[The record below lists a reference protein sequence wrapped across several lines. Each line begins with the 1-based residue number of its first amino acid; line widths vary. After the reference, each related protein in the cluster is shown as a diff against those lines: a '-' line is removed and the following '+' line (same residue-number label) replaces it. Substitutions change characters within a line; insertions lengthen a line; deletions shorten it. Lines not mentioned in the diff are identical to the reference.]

1 MCINRCVT
9 YSIENFMRG
18 SVCVTLYPHPS
29 PPLKNAGGTL
39 QVKLKLIIMA
49 ELNLIS
55 LIKAK
60 GHEVST
66 QFEKLW
72 SAPEVI
78 AEGIEPSL
86 LEIRVS
92 TDYKDSVFAIIRDG
106 KESKLVPFAEGELDP
121 KNLTTDNDG
130 IVTDGLEG
138 MTFSLAEVT
147 ALSDRPDLGK
157 KDATGKPVGIKKGS
171 KELKLYVE

>member
-1 MCINRCVT
+1 M
-9 YSIENFMRG
+9 
-18 SVCVTLYPHPS
+18 
-29 PPLKNAGGTL
+29 KA
-39 QVKLKLIIMA
+39 Q

-60 GHEVST
+60 GHEVCT

-72 SAPEVI
+72 SAPEII

-92 TDYKDSVFAIIRDG
+92 TDYKESVFAIIRDG
-106 KESKLVPFAEGELDP
+106 RESKLVPFAQDELDP
-121 KNLTTDNDG
+121 KNLKTDDDG
-130 IVTDGLEG
+130 IVIEGLEG
-138 MTFSLAEVT
+138 LTFSLAEVT

>member
-1 MCINRCVT
+1 
-9 YSIENFMRG
+9 
-18 SVCVTLYPHPS
+18 
-29 PPLKNAGGTL
+29 
-39 QVKLKLIIMA
+39 MA

-60 GHEVST
+60 GHSVSQ
-66 QFEKLW
+66 QFTKLW
-72 SAPEVI
+72 SEPEII
-78 AEGIEPSL
+78 AEGIEPSTI
-86 LEIRVS
+86 EIRVS

-121 KNLTTDNDG
+121 KNLTVDNDG
-130 IVTDGLEG
+130 IVTSGLEG
-138 MTFSLAEVT
+138 LTFSLAEVT

>member
-1 MCINRCVT
+1 
-9 YSIENFMRG
+9 
-18 SVCVTLYPHPS
+18 
-29 PPLKNAGGTL
+29 
-39 QVKLKLIIMA
+39 MA
-49 ELNLIS
+49 ELNLIG
-55 LIKAK
+55 LIKAR

-72 SAPEVI
+72 SEPELI
-78 AEGIEPSL
+78 AEGIEPSAI
-86 LEIRVS
+86 EIRVS
-92 TDYKDSVFAIIRDG
+92 DKYKDSVFAIIRDG

-121 KNLTTDNDG
+121 KGLETDDDG
-130 IVTDGLEG
+130 IVTGGLDGL
-138 MTFSLAEVT
+138 TFSLAEVT

>member
-1 MCINRCVT
+1 
-9 YSIENFMRG
+9 
-18 SVCVTLYPHPS
+18 
-29 PPLKNAGGTL
+29 
-39 QVKLKLIIMA
+39 MA
-49 ELNLIS
+49 ELNLIG

-60 GHEVST
+60 GHSVST

-72 SAPEVI
+72 SEPELI
-78 AEGIEPSL
+78 AEGIEPSQ

-92 TDYKDSVFAIIRDG
+92 PDYKESVFAIIRDG
-106 KESKLVPFAEGELDP
+106 RESKLVPFAQDELDP
-121 KNLTTDNDG
+121 KNLKTDDDG
-130 IVTDGLEG
+130 IVIEGLEG
-138 MTFSLAEVT
+138 LTFSLAEVI